1 MRACGRRSENSFDRS
16 SANRGRFGPGRQ
28 LQNQPMTYR
37 RTSLIL
43 LPLAAAVSAA
53 YADDGG
59 QTAYTTLDTSVVSAA
74 GYAQDTSEAPASVSV
89 ITEKELAS
97 KPITDI
103 GSAVGDVPG
112 VDISQNKMGAADIS
126 IRGFGSNY
134 TMILVDGRRQ
144 NTSESMVNNGF
155 DPGRIFMP
163 PVGAIERIEVIRG
176 PASTIYGSDAVG
188 GVVNIITK
196 KHVDQFTGTI
206 SIDRTQ
212 FQNDDD
218 YGNRWG
224 TGVFLGIPLK
234 ENVAS
239 LLLRGRYLEREASHL
254 RKPNAT
260 AGKNPYATHSPTD
273 GFTGNIGGRLNL
285 TINDS
290 NDVYADLDFTR
301 YKGGA
306 MNTSGNSYQTYRW
319 WNKYNG
325 VVGHKGVY
333 DIGTLESYVQY
344 NALEQVKTLT
354 SSNDGNAP
362 WTTKTG
368 SPMMSSRTW
377 TAATKLV
384 SPIEL
389 GSAGSIM
396 LSSGL
401 EANYET
407 FEDAEANSHTALAGK
422 TLDQTTL
429 VGFMEGEYFINDE
442 WIATLG
448 GRVHWSDIFG
458 AHLSPRAYLVY
469 KPAQFISFKGGVA
482 NGYKTPQVKKLTD
495 GIYNY
500 SSGRSNT
507 VNYGN
512 PDLKPEES
520 WSYELSTTLKLADA
534 ANLTV
539 GLFYT
544 DFKNMLDQ
552 ENIGKETIDNKQF
565 DATKEINHG
574 KVTAKGLEVL
584 LNTASFH
591 GFRFTGGYTYTHA
604 EIKEGAWS
612 KRGGDWANSPSK
624 RPNELPRHSLTAR
637 IDYEWNDFSAY
648 VKSVSKF
655 DSEQQNT
662 KGGPNVDK
670 YKNYTLVDLGASYV
684 FKKQHRFSVA
694 VNNIF
699 DTGLEWVPSVTAG
712 SYANAYKEYIDG
724 RNFWFSYAYSF

>member
-1 MRACGRRSENSFDRS
+1 MI
-16 SANRGRFGPGRQ
+16 
-28 LQNQPMTYR
+28 YR

-144 NTSESMVNNGF
+144 NTSEGMVKNGF

-234 ENVAS
+234 EDVAS

-254 RKPNAT
+254 RKPDAV
-260 AGKNPYATHSPTD
+260 AGENPYATHSPTD

-285 TINDS
+285 TINES

-306 MNTSGNSYQTYRW
+306 MSTSSAARQAYRW

-344 NALEQVKTLT
+344 NALEQVKTRA
-354 SSNDGNAP
+354 SGEQGNGP
-362 WTTKTG
+362 WTTEKG
-368 SPMMSSRTW
+368 SPMMASRTW

-407 FEDAEANSHTALAGK
+407 FEDADADSHTVLGGK

-429 VGFMEGEYFINDE
+429 AGFMEGEYFINDE

-482 NGYKTPQVKKLTD
+482 NGYKTPQIKKLTD
-495 GIYNY
+495 GIYSY
-500 SSGRSNT
+500 SEGSGNRLGS
-507 VNYGN
+507 VSYGN

-544 DFKNMLDQ
+544 DFKNMLD
-552 ENIGKETIDNKQF
+552 TRDIDDVVIDGNTF
-565 DATKEINHG
+565 AATQDINHG

-604 EIKEGAWS
+604 EIKEGELS
-612 KRGGDWANSPSK
+612 DRGGNWPKSK

-637 IDYEWNDFSAY
+637 LDYEWNDFSAY

-694 VNNIF
+694 VNNVF
-699 DTGLEWVPSVTAG
+699 DTGLEWVPSSRQG
-712 SYANAYKEYIDG
+712 FANAYKEYIDG

>member
-1 MRACGRRSENSFDRS
+1 MI
-16 SANRGRFGPGRQ
+16 
-28 LQNQPMTYR
+28 YR

-144 NTSESMVNNGF
+144 NTSEGMVKNGF

-234 ENVAS
+234 EDVAS

-254 RKPNAT
+254 RKPDAV
-260 AGKNPYATHSPTD
+260 AGENPYATHSPTD

-285 TINDS
+285 TINES

-306 MNTSGNSYQTYRW
+306 MSTSSAARQTYRW

-344 NALEQVKTLT
+344 NALEQVKTRA
-354 SSNDGNAP
+354 SGEQGNGP
-362 WTTKTG
+362 WTTEKG
-368 SPMMSSRTW
+368 SPMMASRTW

-407 FEDAEANSHTALAGK
+407 FEDADADSHTVLGGK

-429 VGFMEGEYFINDE
+429 AGFMEGEYFINDE

-482 NGYKTPQVKKLTD
+482 NGYKTPQIKKLTD
-495 GIYNY
+495 GIRKVPVTDLALSATAIPI
-500 SSGRSNT
+500 SSLRRAGAMNSLRPSSWLTQPILRSVCSIPT
-507 VNYGN
+507 SRTC
-512 PDLKPEES
+512 LTQE
-520 WSYELSTTLKLADA
+520 TL
-534 ANLTV
+534 
-539 GLFYT
+539 
-544 DFKNMLDQ
+544 M
-552 ENIGKETIDNKQF
+552 
-565 DATKEINHG
+565 
-574 KVTAKGLEVL
+574 
-584 LNTASFH
+584 
-591 GFRFTGGYTYTHA
+591 
-604 EIKEGAWS
+604 
-612 KRGGDWANSPSK
+612 
-624 RPNELPRHSLTAR
+624 
-637 IDYEWNDFSAY
+637 
-648 VKSVSKF
+648 
-655 DSEQQNT
+655 
-662 KGGPNVDK
+662 
-670 YKNYTLVDLGASYV
+670 TL
-684 FKKQHRFSVA
+684 
-694 VNNIF
+694 
-699 DTGLEWVPSVTAG
+699 
-712 SYANAYKEYIDG
+712 
-724 RNFWFSYAYSF
+724 

>member
-1 MRACGRRSENSFDRS
+1 MI
-16 SANRGRFGPGRQ
+16 
-28 LQNQPMTYR
+28 YR

-144 NTSESMVNNGF
+144 NTSEGMVKNGF

-234 ENVAS
+234 EDVAS

-254 RKPNAT
+254 RKPDAV
-260 AGKNPYATHSPTD
+260 AGENPYATHSPTD

-285 TINDS
+285 TINES

-306 MNTSGNSYQTYRW
+306 MSTSSAARQTYRW

-344 NALEQVKTLT
+344 NALEQVKTRA
-354 SSNDGNAP
+354 SGEQGNGP
-362 WTTKTG
+362 WTTEKG
-368 SPMMSSRTW
+368 SPMMASRTW

-407 FEDAEANSHTALAGK
+407 FEDADADSHTVLGGK

-429 VGFMEGEYFINDE
+429 AGFMEGEYFINDE

-482 NGYKTPQVKKLTD
+482 NGYKTPQIKKLTD
-495 GIYNY
+495 GIYSY
-500 SSGRSNT
+500 SEGSGNRLGS
-507 VNYGN
+507 VSYGN

-544 DFKNMLDQ
+544 DFKNMLD
-552 ENIGKETIDNKQF
+552 TRDIDDVVIDGNTF
-565 DATKEINHG
+565 AATQDINHG

-604 EIKEGAWS
+604 EIKEGELS
-612 KRGGDWANSPSK
+612 DRGGNWPKSK

-637 IDYEWNDFSAY
+637 LDYEWNDFSAY

-694 VNNIF
+694 VNNVF
-699 DTGLEWVPSVTAG
+699 DTGLEWVPSSRQG
-712 SYANAYKEYIDG
+712 FANAYKEYIDG